1 MRGPGEK
8 WTEYYPASYTDTI
21 VLVREP
27 RLLVLEKAYAN
38 AAFDGLASLVVVWT
52 RLGTGCFTTVVLNDR
67 NSKIAVHYLRH
78 SRFSMGRGRGW
89 LTENCGTGIGAA
101 RFFNGNRMLG
111 RWQRRNRDVRNH
123 YYNHRSSSSLEVANS
138 LASTTRALLLAIW

>member
-78 SRFSMGRGRGW
+78 K
-89 LTENCGTGIGAA
+89 AA
-101 RFFNGNRMLG
+101 CATN
-111 RWQRRNRDVRNH
+111 
-123 YYNHRSSSSLEVANS
+123 SSLYGG
-138 LASTTRALLLAIW
+138 RADSQWAADAVG